1 MTQVATGYAIPA
13 TPART
18 DRWTDVGRAVAEMGV
33 VSTGVLLLI
42 GSPLSTAAHGM
53 IWWFLL
59 GAMLKLSM
67 LQHETI
73 AQRT

>member
-18 DRWTDVGRAVAEMGV
+18 DRWTDIGRAAEMGV

-53 IWWFLL
+53 IRWFLL
-59 GAMLKLSM
+59 GAVLKLGM

>member
-1 MTQVATGYAIPA
+1 MTLARAEPRVHPA
-13 TPART
+13 VT
-18 DRWTDVGRAVAEMGV
+18 DRWIDVGRAVAEMGV
-33 VSTGVLLLI
+33 VSTGVLLLM
-42 GSPLSTAAHGM
+42 GSPTSTAPHCM

-59 GAMLKLSM
+59 GAVLELSM